1 VGLPCCSQYRGIVR
15 VAGEARAY
23 GAGEL
28 GGLGHRPGHAATD
41 ADIDESRALERLS
54 EFLRQLNPVERQVIV
69 CYLEGLG
76 GDAISEVT
84 GVSPANV
91 AMKVSRVKQA
101 LGRRFGKEFGRG
113 N

>member
-1 VGLPCCSQYRGIVR
+1 LRERRAHTGLVSLEDLDTDPVTP
-15 VAGEARAY
+15 ANA
-23 GAGEL
+23 
-28 GGLGHRPGHAATD
+28 D

-54 EFLRQLNPVERQVIV
+54 EFLRQLNPVDRQVIV